1 MRQRLI
7 WCTVWCAWILGA
19 LLVITS
25 LDSSPDPPAVYPQVA
40 GSKASSP
47 TECARTLSRSREFG
61 DSPHLL
67 APLQENTSVFLADTV
82 PDCRTGVIA
91 ATGQAADSSPPP
103 GIFQSL

>member
-1 MRQRLI
+1 MIRDKRMQQRLI

-25 LDSSPDPPAVYPQVA
+25 LDSRPDPPAVYPQVA
-40 GSKASSP
+40 GAKAYSP
-47 TECARTLSRSREFG
+47 SECARTLSPSPEVG

-82 PDCRTGVIA
+82 ADCLTGVIA
-91 ATGQAADSSPPP
+91 A
-103 GIFQSL
+103 

>member
-25 LDSSPDPPAVYPQVA
+25 LDSRPDPPAVDPHVA
-40 GSKASSP
+40 GAKASSNS
-47 TECARTLSRSREFG
+47 ECAKTVSGSPEVG
-61 DSPHLL
+61 ASPHLL
-67 APLQENTSVFLADTV
+67 APLQADTSVFLADIV
-82 PDCRTGVIA
+82 QDCRTSVTA
-91 ATGQAADSSPPP
+91 ATGQAADSSPPA